1 MMQCRLVRLLKGKP
15 PAYRLFPCMKFNS
28 MSYTTLQIT
37 RKSDRSKLVPKSNE
51 LAAFKAVVKQRDFP
65 DLIVMIKSYLMSGNL
80 EHAESLLLQ
89 VKLTYL
95 SEWWEFSNS
104 HNGSESSGLLNMF
117 VQAYLEQDQPAKA
130 LEHIRSQPKQKNSLT
145 FGLLLKH
152 YLGKDA
158 FEQCRHTLREMR
170 AGGFL
175 VSANV
180 WEHLLRTRVL
190 KRSELDKLIP
200 LIYSIDGNSEEI
212 AIDLDEIEGLY
223 ESAAPESTVQLPSFD
238 FNEIRPVE
246 SNSHGIDF
254 IKKALSSL
262 KKAYEDDRDG
272 QIDKYSLQEKLER
285 DCSDAAAE
293 QFRATLKQFL
303 DLSKSPNLSRV
314 KRIMCEWHPILT
326 SHYKS
331 LIDVAT
337 SLSEPSGTVEGNK
350 LLYAA
355 LLTSLHP
362 EKISI
367 IAMQELT
374 RISALDVR
382 CDGVPLARIATN
394 IGACL
399 EREVFAQ
406 QIFKKEF
413 LAYVRLNP
421 KQRNQILH
429 NRRAFTRLMERMRQV
444 LDDSIEARQAGWIPS
459 WSTSLKAEVCQRRR
473 HHFLIAL

>member
-1 MMQCRLVRLLKGKP
+1 MHALAR
-15 PAYRLFPCMKFNS
+15 
-28 MSYTTLQIT
+28 
-37 RKSDRSKLVPKSNE
+37 RSERAKLAPKSNE
-51 LAAFKAVVKQRDFP
+51 LAVFKAVVKQRDFP

-80 EHAESLLLQ
+80 ELAESLLSQ
-89 VKLTYL
+89 VKLTHL
-95 SEWWEFSNS
+95 SDWWSFSNGQS
-104 HNGSESSGLLNMF
+104 GSESSGLLNMF
-117 VQAYLEQDQPAKA
+117 VQAYLEQDQPGKA

-145 FGLLLKH
+145 FGLLLKY
-152 YLGKDA
+152 YLGKDDM
-158 FEQCRHTLREMR
+158 EKCRGTLREMR
-170 AGGFL
+170 TGGFL

-190 KRSELDKLIP
+190 KRSELDRLVPMIHS
-200 LIYSIDGNSEEI
+200 LDGNSEEI
-212 AIDLDEIEGLY
+212 SIDLEEIDELFEPVPV
-223 ESAAPESTVQLPSFD
+223 APSSLLPSSD
-238 FNEIRPVE
+238 VTEIRPVE

-262 KKAYEDDRDG
+262 KQAYEENRDG
-272 QIDKYSLQEKLER
+272 RIDKYALQEKLER

-293 QFRATLKQFL
+293 QFKMALSQFL
-303 DLSKSPNLSRV
+303 DLSKSPNLSRI
-314 KRIMCEWHPILT
+314 KRMMCEWHPILT
-326 SHYKS
+326 NHFKA
-331 LIDVAT
+331 LIDTAT
-337 SLSEPSGTVEGNK
+337 SLSEPGSVEGNR

-382 CDGVPLARIATN
+382 FDGVPLARIATN

-413 LAYVRLNP
+413 LAYVRLNT
-421 KQRNQILH
+421 KQRNQILQ
-429 NRRAFTRLMERMRQV
+429 NRRAFTRLMERTRQV
-444 LDDSIEARQAGWIPS
+444 LDDSIEARQSGWIPS
-459 WSTSLKAEVCQRRR
+459 WSTSLKAEVSP
-473 HHFLIAL
+473 